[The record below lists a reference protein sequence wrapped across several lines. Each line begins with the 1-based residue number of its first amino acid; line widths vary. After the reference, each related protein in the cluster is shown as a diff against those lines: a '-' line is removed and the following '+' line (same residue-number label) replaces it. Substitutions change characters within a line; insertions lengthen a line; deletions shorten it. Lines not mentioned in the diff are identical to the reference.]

1 MTALNDQ
8 HDQML
13 QNINFCLQILYHSGE
28 KKKSL
33 LLIKLEQL
41 PRGSVKYPS
50 LEKLKTQLYKVLRHL
65 I

>member
-1 MTALNDQ
+1 MISMTRCCKTLISAYKFST
-8 HDQML
+8 
-13 QNINFCLQILYHSGE
+13 IVGK

-65 I
+65 T